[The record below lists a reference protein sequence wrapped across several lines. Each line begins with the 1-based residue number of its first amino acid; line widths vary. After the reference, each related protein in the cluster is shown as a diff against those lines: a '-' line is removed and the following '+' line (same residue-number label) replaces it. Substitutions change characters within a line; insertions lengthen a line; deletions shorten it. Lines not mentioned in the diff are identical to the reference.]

1 VSGLLKYEAVA
12 VAKIPERVKEA
23 LRGSTIVENII
34 IGILMVERANMIPD
48 TTTGTLRKVEAFILS
63 TYV

>member
-23 LRGSTIVENII
+23 LRGSTIDENII
-34 IGILMVERANMIPD
+34 IGILMSREL
-48 TTTGTLRKVEAFILS
+48 T
-63 TYV
+63 